1 MMGSGGMAA
10 DLDMEEA
17 VDGVLEM
24 FQEFVKQLL
33 GASDEDLEQ
42 LASMV
47 EEMMA
52 GADPVEGIAEML
64 LGEADFLGALI
75 ENDEAVQ
82 ALCGVVDMLSDMDS
96 ESMEGGAEEVVEDV
110 RRRAL
115 GNRGGP
121 GAAVMGVVRGFEAVM
136 RKRHPVGP
144 PGHRTA
150 PPSAASGSDEDAEGL
165 EGLQGL
171 VEQLGE
177 AVQAFVGR
185 CEAMTS
191 AELESVEAGIE
202 EFIEGAAE
210 AVGEAL
216 EASSSEVEAAVE
228 SAEEASSSEVE
239 AAAA

>member
-1 MMGSGGMAA
+1 MMGSGGMA
-10 DLDMEEA
+10 DMDMEEV

-24 FQEFVKQLL
+24 FAEFIQQLL

-42 LASMV
+42 LKAMV

-52 GADPVEGIAEML
+52 GADGFESISEML
-64 LGEADFLGALI
+64 GGEAEFLGALMG
-75 ENDEAVQ
+75 NDEAVQ

-96 ESMEGGAEEVVEDV
+96 ESMEGGAEEVVEV

-115 GNRGGP
+115 GIRGGA
-121 GAAVMGVVRGFEAVM
+121 GAAVMGVVRGFEAVQ
-136 RKRHPVGP
+136 RHRGPPGP
-144 PGHRTA
+144 PGHRPA
-150 PPSAASGSDEDAEGL
+150 PPSAASGSDEDAEGFL
-165 EGLQGL
+165 EGVQGL